1 MSLEIW
7 TIIIFLFILFIILLH
22 PQKVSSMVQTVN
34 TSRKN
39 EKTIGD
45 NYKTFDELQLG
56 LRQAGL
62 ESSNLIIGVDF
73 TKSNLWTGQKTF
85 GGNSLHA
92 IMPNCLNPYQ
102 TVINILGK
110 TLASFD
116 DDNQIPVF
124 GFGDITTCDKRVFP
138 FIPDRP
144 CNGFEEVLECYNVIA
159 PKVELSGPTSF
170 APIIREAIRIVQK
183 QKSYHILIII
193 ADGQVTNVKETVEAI
208 IECSKYP
215 ISIILV
221 GVGDG
226 PWENMREFD
235 DALPERQFD
244 NFQFV
249 NFHEIMVKYD
259 GDELIF
265 AREALM
271 EIPDQYKAIKQLSLL
286 SFIGK

>member
-1 MSLEIW
+1 VAIFIFIVFVFFGQQQQQQRNGST
-7 TIIIFLFILFIILLH
+7 TIV
-22 PQKVSSMVQTVN
+22 KN
-34 TSRKN
+34 SRIN

-45 NYKTFDELQLG
+45 NYKTYAELQEG

-92 IMPNCLNPYQ
+92 IVPNCLNPYQ

-110 TLASFD
+110 TLGSFD
-116 DDNQIPVF
+116 DDNQIPVY
-124 GFGDITTCDKRVFP
+124 GFGDITTIDKRVFP

-144 CNGFEEVLECYNVIA
+144 CNGFEEALECYNVIA
-159 PKVELSGPTSF
+159 PSVELSGPTSF

-193 ADGQVTNVKETVEAI
+193 ADGQVTNLKETVAAI
-208 IECSKYP
+208 IDCSHYP

-226 PWENMREFD
+226 PWDNMEEFD

-249 NFHEIMVKYD
+249 NFHDIMVKYD

-271 EIPDQYKAIKQLSLL
+271 EIPDQFKAIKKLNLL
-286 SFIGK
+286 SSFSK

>member
-1 MSLEIW
+1 ME
-7 TIIIFLFILFIILLH
+7 FLFIVAIFIFFVFVFFG
-22 PQKVSSMVQTVN
+22 QQQRNGSTTTTVKN
-34 TSRKN
+34 PRIN

-45 NYKTFDELQLG
+45 NYKTYAELQEG

-92 IMPNCLNPYQ
+92 IVPNCLNPYQ

-110 TLASFD
+110 TLTSFD
-116 DDNQIPVF
+116 DDNQIPVY
-124 GFGDITTCDKRVFP
+124 GFGDITTIDKRVFP

-144 CNGFEEVLECYNVIA
+144 CNGFEEALECYNVIA
-159 PKVELSGPTSF
+159 PSVELSGPTSF

-193 ADGQVTNVKETVEAI
+193 ADGQVTNLKETVAAI
-208 IECSKYP
+208 IDCSHYP

-226 PWENMREFD
+226 PWDNMEEFD

-271 EIPDQYKAIKQLSLL
+271 EIPDQYKAIKQLNLL